1 MQLSIVIP
9 CYKSSAVLATLVRDI
24 GAAVEGT
31 AGSFEVI
38 LVNDCSPDTTW
49 PVIVSLCALD
59 KHVKGL
65 NLRKNVGQHN
75 AIVAGLN
82 YASGEVIVVMDDDL
96 QHSPS
101 DIPLLVGAVRAG
113 QDVCFARFKTLHHT
127 WWKRWGSAFNDLIA
141 RVLLKKPK
149 DIYLSPFKAISREV
163 RNQIV
168 LYKGPFTYLDGLILL
183 ATSQLASVD
192 VQHHDRLGSA
202 GNYTLWKS
210 VALWLSMATSFS
222 VLPLR
227 VASLLGGLVGC
238 SGILLGVGAFVL
250 KISGIEDIPVGWTSL
265 IVVSLLVGG
274 AQLLAL
280 GLIGEYL
287 GRTYLSINGFPQYS
301 VKDRVNVD

>member
-9 CYKSSAVLATLVRDI
+9 CYKSSAILPTLVRDI
-24 GAAVEGT
+24 GAAVEGV
-31 AGSFEVI
+31 ASSFEVI

-49 PVIVSLCALD
+49 PVIVSLCEVD
-59 KHVKGL
+59 ERVKGL
-65 NLRKNVGQHN
+65 NLRRNVGQHN
-75 AIVAGLN
+75 AIIAGLN

-101 DIPLLVGAVRAG
+101 DIPLLAGVVRSG
-113 QDVCFARFKTLHHT
+113 HDVCFARFKTLHHS
-127 WWKRWGSAFNDLIA
+127 WWKRWGSRFNDLVA
-141 RVLLKKPK
+141 RILLKKPK
-149 DIYLSPFKAISREV
+149 GIYLSPFKALSREIRDQV
-163 RNQIV
+163 I

-183 ATSQLASVD
+183 ATSQVTSVD

-210 VALWLSMATSFS
+210 IALWLSMATSFS

-227 VASLLGGLVGC
+227 VSSFLGGLMGC
-238 SGILLGVGAFVL
+238 SGILLAVSAFVL
-250 KISGIEDIPVGWTSL
+250 KISGIYAIPAGWTSL
-265 IVVSLLVGG
+265 IVVFLLVGG

-287 GRTYLSINGFPQYS
+287 GRTYLSINGAPQYS
-301 VKDRVNVD
+301 VKDKANID